1 MLLRWR
7 CEDKTNRRS
16 VRRGDK
22 EVTVHALSSISD
34 DCNRGGCF
42 TLAGEQLYSDAED
55 DQVDPERRRGDRI
68 GLVDPQRI
76 WAFSFLLPYSRRV
89 VSRQE

>member
-1 MLLRWR
+1 MRP
-7 CEDKTNRRS
+7 S
-16 VRRGDK
+16 ARRGNK

-42 TLAGEQLYSDAED
+42 TLAGKQLYPDARD
-55 DQVDPERRRGDRI
+55 DQVDPERRRGDRP

>member
-1 MLLRWR
+1 
-7 CEDKTNRRS
+7 
-16 VRRGDK
+16 VRRGNK

-34 DCNRGGCF
+34 DRNRGGCF
-42 TLAGEQLYSDAED
+42 TLAGEQLYPDAWD
-55 DQVDPERRRGDRI
+55 DQVDPERRRGDRT

-76 WAFSFLLPYSRRV
+76 WAFSFLLPYSHWV